1 MTDKIRKVLAEHGR
15 LSVEVTEV
23 KDADDLYGLG
33 MTSHASV
40 SVMLGLEEAF
50 GVEFPE
56 YMLRR
61 ATFTSIAAIRRSL
74 DELLAP
80 PAT

>member
-1 MTDKIRKVLAEHGR
+1 MTDKIREVLAEHGR
-15 LSVEVTEV
+15 LSVEVTDV
-23 KDADDLYGLG
+23 KDTDDLYGLG
-33 MTSHASV
+33 LTSHASV

-50 GVEFPE
+50 AVEFPE

-61 ATFTSIAAIRRSL
+61 ASFSSIAAIRQSL

-80 PAT
+80 PGS

>member
-1 MTDKIRKVLAEHGR
+1 MTDKIRDVLAHNAR
-15 LSVEVTEV
+15 LSVDMTDV
-23 KDADDLYGLG
+23 KDVDDLYGLG

-61 ATFTSIAAIRRSL
+61 ATFTSIGSIRRSL
-74 DELLAP
+74 DELLAAQGP
-80 PAT
+80 